1 MKTIIAGSRTCFD
14 YSLLLKAIQECGWE
28 VTEVI
33 SGMANGADALGVR
46 YASENKLPIHKFP
59 ADWKT
64 YAKSAGYIRNQK
76 MAEEAEALIAIWN
89 GYSSGTANMIKIA
102 KSKGLKIFVEVENV
116 S

>member
-14 YSLLLKAIQECGWE
+14 YSQLLKAVENCGWE

-59 ADWKT
+59 ADWKK
-64 YAKSAGYIRNQK
+64 YGKIAGYKRNQE
-76 MAEEAEALIAIWN
+76 MAEEAEALIAIWD
-89 GYSSGTANMIKIA
+89 GYSSGTANMIKVA
-102 KSKGLKIFVEVENV
+102 KSKGLKIFVEVENA